1 MIPASDILWP
11 LASSPERARW
21 AVKAVER
28 YLHMARV
35 TMTQPAVLP
44 RPRAA
49 FPAQAL
55 DLTQRLSEGVEH
67 RVDCGRPWRGRTSSL
82 DRLEG
87 KLRS

>member
-28 YLHMARV
+28 YLHMARSI
-35 TMTQPAVLP
+35 MTHV
-44 RPRAA
+44 AA
-49 FPAQAL
+49 WAGPEAPFPQQAL
-55 DLTQRLSEGVEH
+55 DLAQPLYEG
-67 RVDCGRPWRGRTSSL
+67 

-87 KLRS
+87 KLRP